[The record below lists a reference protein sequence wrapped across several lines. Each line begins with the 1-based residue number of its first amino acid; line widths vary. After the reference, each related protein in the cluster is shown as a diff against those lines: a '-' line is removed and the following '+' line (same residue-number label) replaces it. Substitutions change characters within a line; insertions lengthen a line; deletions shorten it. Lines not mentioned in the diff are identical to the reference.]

1 LEIKKQKMKKQI
13 AISLGLALTAFS
25 SFAQL
30 SINRTI
36 VQQPPYKV
44 GDTLTVN
51 YTVAKGT
58 TTPRYFWLRY
68 QHNNQALILVNNSTT
83 FGQGAQTQTF
93 FTNWNNYSFTPW
105 SGGTDLYSQY
115 NRTPWAYA
123 ANSSWNV
130 GQLTVQ
136 RVDASIDGAL
146 ATQKFILGDVSDYAN
161 IHKLDMAYAV
171 DATGAYISPINTTS
185 ASLSISN
192 SSVSGNTAGLTIRI
206 TYPASDASI
215 TNLKAVA
222 YPVVNGA
229 AVTSGQPL
237 ETKTFNAQGVATFTT
252 LKVGDV
258 VAVYVVPSTGQSYLN
273 NIVTVTDAY
282 KSFLAV
288 SSVGLTGETNFF
300 TYPVLEKKIGNVTI
314 GDTAFTV
321 DDSYYSFAYVMG
333 QNVSANAVI
342 PTSTSTAASLKM
354 LSSKRST
361 WASGVQDNIVTISS
375 VSQTENFAYGYVGD
389 LDWSNSSDPA
399 VTSVA
404 TNSANGS
411 VGSIATNSLKG
422 YTIKTYANSTAY
434 SSTPNAN
441 ATLSVTSSIANG
453 KVILTTSLSQAD
465 LAGLQVIM
473 QYDQNLLTL
482 DNVVFDAGSSVT
494 NFSTHKD
501 GRLTFGS
508 IDQIKTGRIKVGTP
522 YKLIFTPKTN
532 INNTS
537 GLFYFILSDAVDSK
551 GNKVNLIIE

>member
-1 LEIKKQKMKKQI
+1 MKKHI
-13 AISLGLALTAFS
+13 AISLGLALIAFS

-51 YTVAKGT
+51 YTVTRGT
-58 TTPRYFWLRY
+58 STPRYFWLRY
-68 QHNNQALILVNNSTT
+68 QHQNQALSLVNNSTT
-83 FGQGAQTQTF
+83 FSQGAQAQTF
-93 FTNWNNYSFTPW
+93 FTSWDNFSFIPW

-115 NRTPWAYA
+115 NHTPWNYV

-136 RVDASIDGAL
+136 RVDASIDGII
-146 ATQKFILGDVSDYAN
+146 ATQKFVLGDVSDYSN
-161 IHKLDMAYAV
+161 IHKLDMAYSINSA
-171 DATGAYISPINTTS
+171 DAYISPINSTS
-185 ASLSISN
+185 LSLSIPN

-206 TYPASDASI
+206 TYPSGDASI
-215 TNLKAVA
+215 VNLKAVA
-222 YPVVNGA
+222 YPVVNGVP
-229 AVTSGQPL
+229 VTSGQPI
-237 ETKTFNAQGVATFTT
+237 ETKTFNAQGIATFTT

-258 VAVYVVPSTGQSYLN
+258 VAVYVVPTVGQAYLN

-282 KSFLAV
+282 KSFLAFAN
-288 SSVGLTGETNFF
+288 VGLTGETNYF

-321 DDSYYSFAYVMG
+321 EDSYYSFAYVMG
-333 QNVSANAVI
+333 QNVSANAAI
-342 PTSTSTAASLKM
+342 PTSTSTSIGM

-361 WASGVQDNIVTISS
+361 WASGIQDNIVTISA
-375 VSQTENFAYGYVGD
+375 VSQTENFAYAYIGD

-399 VTSVA
+399 VTTTASNS
-404 TNSANGS
+404 TNGYVNN
-411 VGSIATNSLKG
+411 ITTNSLKG
-422 YTIKTYANSTAY
+422 YTLQTYANSTAY
-434 SSTPNAN
+434 SSTPNMN
-441 ATLSVTSSIANG
+441 AKLSVTSSIANG
-453 KVILTTSLSQAD
+453 KVVLTASLTQAD

-473 QYDQNLLTL
+473 QYDQNLLSL
-482 DNVVFDAGSSVT
+482 DNVIFDAGSTVT
-494 NFSTHKD
+494 NFSTHND

-522 YKLIFTPKTN
+522 YRLIFTPKTN

-537 GLFYFILSDAVDSK
+537 GLFYFIMSDAVDAR

>member
-1 LEIKKQKMKKQI
+1 MKKQI
-13 AISLGLALTAFS
+13 AVTLGLAMTAFS

-51 YTVAKGT
+51 YTVTKGT
-58 TTPRYFWLRY
+58 TAPRYFWLRY
-68 QHNNQALILVNNSTT
+68 QHNNQALSLVNNSTT
-83 FGQGAQTQTF
+83 FTQGTQAQTF
-93 FTNWNNYSFTPW
+93 FTKWDNYSFTPW

-115 NRTPWAYA
+115 TRTPWAYA
-123 ANSSWNV
+123 ANSGWNV

-136 RVDASIDGAL
+136 RVDASIDGVL
-146 ATQKFILGDVSDYAN
+146 ATQKFILGDVSDYSN
-161 IHKLDMAYAV
+161 IHKLDLAYSV
-171 DATGAYISPINTTS
+171 DGAGAYISPINTTS
-185 ASLSISN
+185 ASLSIAN
-192 SSVSGNTAGLTIRI
+192 SSVSGNTAGLSIRI
-206 TYPASDASI
+206 TYPSNDTSI

-222 YPVVNGA
+222 YPVVNGVP
-229 AVTSGQPL
+229 VTSGQPL
-237 ETKTFNAQGVATFTT
+237 ETRSFNAQGLATFTT
-252 LKVGDV
+252 LKVGNV
-258 VAVYVVPSTGQSYLN
+258 VAVYVIPTVSQTYLN

-282 KSFLAV
+282 KAFLAV
-288 SSVGLTGETNFF
+288 SSVGLTGGSTFF
-300 TYPVLEKKIGNVTI
+300 TFPALENKIGNVTI
-314 GDTAFTV
+314 GDTTFTV

-333 QNVSANAVI
+333 QNVAANAVI
-342 PTSTSTAASLKM
+342 PTSTSTSIKM

-361 WASGVQDNIVTISS
+361 WASGVQDNIVTISA
-375 VSQTENFAYGYVGD
+375 VSQTENFAYGYIGD
-389 LDWSNSSDPA
+389 LDWSNSSDPT

-404 TNSANGS
+404 TNSANGVS
-411 VGSIATNSLKG
+411 SIATNSVGG

-434 SSTPNAN
+434 SSTPNKN

-453 KVILTTSLSQAD
+453 KVVLTTSLTEAQ

-473 QYDQNLLTL
+473 QYDENLLTL
-482 DNVVFDAGSSVT
+482 DNVVFDAGNTVT

-532 INNTS
+532 LNNTS
-537 GLFYFILSDAVDSK
+537 GLFYFILSDAVDSN
-551 GNKVNLIIE
+551 GNKVNLTIE

>member
-1 LEIKKQKMKKQI
+1 LETKKQKMKKHI
-13 AISLGLALTAFS
+13 AATLGLALTAFS

-30 SINRTI
+30 SINRSI

-51 YTVAKGT
+51 YTVTRGT

-68 QHNNQALILVNNSTT
+68 QHNNQALSLVNNSTT
-83 FGQGAQTQTF
+83 FTQGNQTQTF
-93 FTNWNNYSFTPW
+93 FTKWDNYSFTP
-105 SGGTDLYSQY
+105 SNAGSNLYAQY
-115 NRTPWAYA
+115 TSTPWNYV

-136 RVDASIDGAL
+136 RVDASIDGTL
-146 ATQKFILGDVSDYAN
+146 ATQKFVLGDVSDYSN
-161 IHKLDMAYAV
+161 IHKLDLAYSV
-171 DATGAYISPINTTS
+171 DAAGAYISPINTTS
-185 ASLSISN
+185 ASLSIAN
-192 SSVSGNTAGLTIRI
+192 NNVSGNTAGLSIRI
-206 TYPASDASI
+206 TYPSNDTSI

-229 AVTSGQPL
+229 PVTSGQPL
-237 ETKTFNAQGVATFTT
+237 ETKTFNAQGLAVFTT
-252 LKVGDV
+252 LKVGDT
-258 VAVYVVPSTGQSYLN
+258 VAVYVVPTISQTYLN

-282 KSFLAV
+282 KAFLAV
-288 SSVGLTGETNFF
+288 SNVGLNGGSTFF
-300 TYPVLEKKIGNVTI
+300 TYPVLENKIGNVTI
-314 GDTAFTV
+314 GDTTFTV

-333 QNVSANAVI
+333 QNVSANASI
-342 PTSTSTAASLKM
+342 PTSTSSSIKM

-361 WASGVQDNIVTISS
+361 WASGIQNNIVTISS
-375 VSQTENFAYGYVGD
+375 VTQTENFAYAYIGD
-389 LDWSNSSDPA
+389 LDWSNSSDPT
-399 VTSVA
+399 VTSTA

-411 VGSIATNSLKG
+411 ANMISNSA
-422 YTIKTYANSTAY
+422 YTIRTFSNSTAY
-434 SSTPNAN
+434 SSTPNKN
-441 ATLSVTSSIANG
+441 ATLSVSSSISNG
-453 KVILTTSLSQAD
+453 KVILTTSLTQAD

-473 QYDQNLLTL
+473 QYDENMLTL
-482 DNVVFDAGSSVT
+482 DNVVFDAGNTVT

-522 YKLIFTPKTN
+522 YRLIFTPKTA

-537 GLFYFILSDAVDSK
+537 GLFYFILSDAVDAN

>member
-1 LEIKKQKMKKQI
+1 MKKHI
-13 AISLGLALTAFS
+13 AATLGLALTAFS

-30 SINRTI
+30 SINRSI

-51 YTVAKGT
+51 YTVTRGA

-68 QHNNQALILVNNSTT
+68 QHNNQALSLVNNSTAFT
-83 FGQGAQTQTF
+83 QGTQTQTF
-93 FTNWNNYSFTPW
+93 FTKWDNFSFTP
-105 SGGTDLYSQY
+105 SPNGGTNLYSQY
-115 NRTPWAYA
+115 TATPWNYA

-136 RVDASIDGAL
+136 RVDASIDGVL
-146 ATQKFILGDVSDYAN
+146 ATQKYVLGDASDYSN
-161 IHKLDMAYAV
+161 IHKLDLAYSV
-171 DATGAYISPINTTS
+171 DAAGAYISPINTTS
-185 ASLSISN
+185 ASLSIPN
-192 SSVSGNTAGLTIRI
+192 TSVSGNTAGLSIRI
-206 TYPASDASI
+206 TYPSSDASI
-215 TNLKAVA
+215 TNLRAVA

-229 AVTSGQPL
+229 PVTSGQPL
-237 ETKTFNAQGVATFTT
+237 ETKSFNAQGLAVFTT
-252 LKVGDV
+252 LKVGDT
-258 VAVYVVPSTGQSYLN
+258 VAVYVIPTTGQTYLN

-282 KSFLAV
+282 KAFLAV
-288 SSVGLTGETNFF
+288 SNVGLTGGSNFF
-300 TYPVLEKKIGNVTI
+300 TYPVLENKIGNVTI

-333 QNVSANAVI
+333 QNVSANASI
-342 PTSTSTAASLKM
+342 PTSTSTSIKM

-361 WASGVQDNIVTISS
+361 WASGVQNNIVTITS
-375 VSQTENFAYGYVGD
+375 VSQTENFAYGYIGD
-389 LDWSNSSDPA
+389 LDWSNSSDPT
-399 VTSVA
+399 VTSTA

-411 VGSIATNSLKG
+411 VSGIATNSVG
-422 YTIKTYANSTAY
+422 NYTIKTYANSTAY
-434 SSTPNAN
+434 SSTPNKN
-441 ATLSVTSSIANG
+441 ATLSVSSSISNG
-453 KVILTTSLSQAD
+453 KVILTTSLKEAD

-473 QYDQNLLTL
+473 QYDENLLTL
-482 DNVVFDAGSSVT
+482 DDVVFDAGNTVT

-522 YKLIFTPKTN
+522 YRLIFTPKTA

-537 GLFYFILSDAVDSK
+537 GLFYFILSDAVDAN